1 MARIGILYIRCEDK
15 TLGAHVYHSIEVY
28 ARSAGLYYGS
38 TVGGYV
44 MLISD
49 DTAGVYNGNPGP
61 TNRFDSWMAIM
72 VGTNLKFNDRMRAK
86 SRELSGK
93 IAINFNDAGKNY

>member
-15 TLGAHVYHSIEVY
+15 TLGAHVSHSIEVY
-28 ARSAGLYYGS
+28 VRSAGLYYGS

-44 MLISD
+44 KLISD

-72 VGTNLKFNDRMRAK
+72 VGICTADIQNSMTGCVQKVENYREK
-86 SRELSGK
+86 SL
-93 IAINFNDAGKNY
+93 